1 MRKTGGGTLVI
12 ASACLFGTV
21 SAGHTET
28 FDCVIK
34 PSMLLKIGS
43 PVSTTLQTVEVDR
56 GQHIARGQVIA
67 RLESTVQAADLA
79 LDEARASNTADII
92 SHQAKLAFAQ
102 AEDDRGESL
111 LVGSNIARQKVDEL
125 RTNLR
130 VAQEDLQLAVSNHQL
145 LTLEMDRSR
154 ALLEQ
159 RTIRSP
165 IDGIVVQRLLGPG
178 EFVHQDSPIV
188 ELAQVDPLY
197 VEAYPPVRVSDKINE
212 GMTGTVRLEAPL
224 VRTYRA
230 SVTIVDHVFD
240 AASGTF
246 GVRLALPNPNGAL
259 SAGLRCTVSF
269 GEETTEA
276 ASPAPAP
283 QVR

>member
-1 MRKTGGGTLVI
+1 MKCTTLRFVII
-12 ASACLFGTV
+12 ASGCLFATA
-21 SAGHTET
+21 SEARAET

-43 PVSTTLQTVEVDR
+43 PISTTLQSVEVDR
-56 GQHIARGQVIA
+56 GQHILRGQVIA
-67 RLESTVQAADLA
+67 RLESAVQAADVA
-79 LDEARASNTADII
+79 LDEARASNTADIM
-92 SHQAKLAFAQ
+92 SHQAKVEFAQ
-102 AEDDRGESL
+102 VEDNRGEKL
-111 LVGSNIARQKVDEL
+111 LEGSNIPKQKVDEL

-130 VAQEDLQLAVSNHQL
+130 VAQEDLRLAVSNRQL

-154 ALLEQ
+154 ALLDQ

-178 EFVHQDSPIV
+178 EFVHQESPIV

-197 VEAYPPVRVSDKINE
+197 VEAYPPVRVFDTIKQ
-212 GMTGTVRLEAPL
+212 GMTGRVRLDGSAGQTFP
-224 VRTYRA
+224 A
-230 SVTIVDHVFD
+230 SATIVDHVFD

-246 GVRLALPNPNGAL
+246 GVRLELPNPDATV

-269 GEETTEA
+269 DAGAQTEPPTPTQA
-276 ASPAPAP
+276 
-283 QVR
+283 VR

>member
-1 MRKTGGGTLVI
+1 MGKTKSGRVVI
-12 ASACLFGTV
+12 ASAWLLAIAP
-21 SAGHTET
+21 AGHAES

-56 GQHIARGQVIA
+56 GQHIARDQIIA
-67 RLESTVQAADLA
+67 RLESKVQAADVA
-79 LDEARASNTADII
+79 LDEARASNTADVM
-92 SHQAKLAFAQ
+92 SHQARLAFAE
-102 AEDDRGESL
+102 AEDSRGERL
-111 LVGSNIARQKVDEL
+111 LEGNNIPRQKVDEL

-130 VAQEDLQLAVSNHQL
+130 VAQEDLRIAASNHQL
-145 LTLEMDRSR
+145 QELETDRSR

-197 VEAYPPVRVSDKINE
+197 VEAYPPVRAVSSIKE
-212 GMTGTVRLEAPL
+212 GMTGTVRPDVPL
-224 VRTYRA
+224 GQTFQA

-246 GVRLALPNPNGAL
+246 GIRLSLANPNGAL

-269 GEETTEA
+269 DGDNEA
-276 ASPAPAP
+276 GSEPSAQP
-283 QVR
+283 VR

>member
-1 MRKTGGGTLVI
+1 MPRRLIIAFGCLFAT
-12 ASACLFGTV
+12 ASA
-21 SAGHTET
+21 ARAAA

-43 PVSTTLQTVEVDR
+43 PISTTLKSVEVDR
-56 GQHIARGQVIA
+56 GQHILRGQVIA
-67 RLESTVQAADLA
+67 RLESAVQAADVA
-79 LDEARASNTADII
+79 LDEARASNTADIM
-92 SHQAKLAFAQ
+92 SHQAKVEFAQ
-102 AEDDRGESL
+102 AEDNRGEKL
-111 LVGSNIARQKVDEL
+111 LEGANIPKQKVDEL

-130 VAQEDLQLAVSNHQL
+130 VAQEDLHLAISNHQL

-154 ALLEQ
+154 ALLDQ

-178 EFVHQDSPIV
+178 EFVHQESPIV

-197 VEAYPPVRVSDKINE
+197 VEAYPPVRVFDSIKQ
-212 GMTGTVRLEAPL
+212 GMSGRVRLDGTAGQ
-224 VRTYRA
+224 TFSA
-230 SVTIVDHVFD
+230 AVTIVDHVFD

-246 GVRLALPNPNGAL
+246 GVRLALPNPDAAL

-269 GEETTEA
+269 EA
-276 ASPAPAP
+276 ATLADPPPPTQAL
-283 QVR
+283 R